1 MPVDTFIFVA
11 LREHPSV
18 LAIFGYTRSVWLKYQ
33 RQNKV
38 EIRIELLLGII
49 RVL

>member
-18 LAIFGYTRSVWLKYQ
+18 LALFGYTRSVWSKNTNVKTKLKL
-33 RQNKV
+33 
-38 EIRIELLLGII
+38 ELNYSLGS
-49 RVL
+49 